1 VVPQPRWLD
10 QARDDD
16 VLCCVKR
23 FISDGGWAQPPVV
36 VLPQGGLS
44 RLATHLPSEV
54 VSRVVHADASDKWRK
69 AAVFVQRM
77 VAVNNVF
84 AGSRIFDVFGRRC
97 LRRWCGTACFAVALP
112 GFSARVGTPHSA
124 AEPSRGTVACCAV
137 PIGVAALTSME
148 FLQ

>member
-1 VVPQPRWLD
+1 MVPQPRWLD

-77 VAVNNVF
+77 VAVNPMYLWAVEYLTSL
-84 AGSRIFDVFGRRC
+84 ADG
-97 LRRWCGTACFAVALP
+97 ACADGAALP
-112 GFSARVGTPHSA
+112 ALPWHSQDSVPGLA
-124 AEPSRGTVACCAV
+124 LPIVPLSLQGALLPAV
-137 PIGVAALTSME
+137 PFQSVWRR
-148 FLQ
+148 